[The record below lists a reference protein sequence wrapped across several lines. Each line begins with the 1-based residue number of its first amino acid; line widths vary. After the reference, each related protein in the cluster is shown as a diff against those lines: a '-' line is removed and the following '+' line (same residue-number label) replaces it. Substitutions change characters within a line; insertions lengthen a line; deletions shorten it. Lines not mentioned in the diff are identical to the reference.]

1 MHVTWYHELRDSWV
15 AWVRRLRAQLYVG
28 YMRYV
33 SPKRSLGLTFNV
45 GNKEAVA
52 QATLLKKR
60 LCHSCFPVNFAKF
73 RKTPFFT
80 EHLWWLLLKDFCM
93 GEFLLC
99 VGPKILLSVIFFFA
113 WVRMFWYVSNFIS
126 SLEKCFQS
134 IWFIAIKFNQIYF
147 QSFLKKDQL
156 KICSTE

>member
-99 VGPKILLSVIFFFA
+99 MGPEILLQVIFFLRGSEYFGMCQILFR
-113 WVRMFWYVSNFIS
+113 VQKNVFSRFGLLYYFVFGLLRLPLNSTRYISNLF
-126 SLEKCFQS
+126 
-134 IWFIAIKFNQIYF
+134 
-147 QSFLKKDQL
+147 
-156 KICSTE
+156 